1 MEGASAVSYTVASVT
16 TRRGLAAVDALL
28 SRCGLRRDPLA
39 DYTCGVYDQE
49 DVLCATGS
57 CCGAT
62 LRCLAVEDACR
73 GEGLMN
79 LVVSHLCEV
88 QAARGNTRLF
98 LYTKPQSAGFFE
110 DLGFYEVARTDEV
123 AFLENRKTG
132 FADWLSQLHRADVP
146 REQTACV
153 VMNANPFTRGH
164 RYLLETACAN
174 AQAVHVFV
182 LSEEY
187 GPISAAVRK
196 RLVALGTADL
206 PKVILHDSGPYIVSA
221 ATFPSYF
228 LKQDQQASQVHAQLD
243 LAVFERIA
251 RQLNIGARY
260 VGEEP
265 FSQVTALYNRTMAE
279 ILPAS
284 GVDFRVVP
292 RLRLDGRVISA
303 SSVRQALHDGDMA
316 VARAMLCD
324 SVWQYLTGP
333 EGQATLDAIRRTDDL
348 IHH

>member
-1 MEGASAVSYTVASVT
+1 MSYTVASVT
-16 TRRGLAAVDALL
+16 TRRDLNAVDALL
-28 SRCGLRRDPLA
+28 ARCGLRRDPLV
-39 DYTCGVYDQE
+39 DYTCGVYDQD

-57 CCGAT
+57 CCGVT
-62 LRCLAVEDACR
+62 LRCLAVDDERR

-98 LYTKPQSAGFFE
+98 LYTKPHSAAFFE
-110 DLGFYEVARTDEV
+110 DLGFYEIARTDEV

-132 FADWLSQLHRADVP
+132 FSDWLSQLCRADAP
-146 REQTACV
+146 RDETACV

-174 AQAVHVFV
+174 ARAVHVFV
-182 LSEEY
+182 LSEDY
-187 GPISAAVRK
+187 GPIPAAVRK
-196 RLVALGTADL
+196 RLVELGTADM
-206 PKVILHDSGPYIVSA
+206 PQVILHDSGPYIISA

-228 LKQDQQASQVHAQLD
+228 LKQEQQASQVHARLD
-243 LAVFERIA
+243 LAIFDHIA

-260 VGEEP
+260 AGEEP

-279 ILPAS
+279 MLPQS

-292 RLRLDGRVISA
+292 RLSLNGRVVSA
-303 SSVRQALHDGDMA
+303 SIVRQALHDGDMA
-316 VARAMLCD
+316 AARAMLCD

-333 EGQATLDAIRRTDDL
+333 EGQATLDAIRCTEDL

>member
-62 LRCLAVEDACR
+62 LRCLAVDDACR

-110 DLGFYEVARTDEV
+110 NLGFYEVARTDEV

-187 GPISAAVRK
+187 GEA
-196 RLVALGTADL
+196 G
-206 PKVILHDSGPYIVSA
+206 VSVEA
-221 ATFPSYF
+221 M
-228 LKQDQQASQVHAQLD
+228 LDEQL
-243 LAVFERIA
+243 ARRIA
-251 RQLNIGARY
+251 ARLGAD
-260 VGEEP
+260 
-265 FSQVTALYNRTMAE
+265 ALTW
-279 ILPAS
+279 
-284 GVDFRVVP
+284 
-292 RLRLDGRVISA
+292 LD
-303 SSVRQALHDGDMA
+303 
-316 VARAMLCD
+316 
-324 SVWQYLTGP
+324 
-333 EGQATLDAIRRTDDL
+333 
-348 IHH
+348 